1 MKNWVKYLCALILGV
16 IICIVFYLGVKKGE
30 SKVKENEVVIEKPVY
45 IEDLKKIHALEF
57 TIQERD
63 AEIGALKEKAKEI
76 KEVVIYEKA
85 RIDTLSPDSNVLLLR
100 EYLSVYMDTQCTT
113 FPFLTSDTLTL
124 LDTGNVRA
132 INHVFLDYF
141 ADEELLF
148 DYGLIIENDSLNRIS
163 LDSIIDIER
172 DIRGNLEIALSQEK
186 KKRLLWESVGIGAGI
201 GVIIL
206 TGILCYGR
214 YSN

>member
-163 LDSIIDIER
+163 
-172 DIRGNLEIALSQEK
+172 
-186 KKRLLWESVGIGAGI
+186 
-201 GVIIL
+201 
-206 TGILCYGR
+206 
-214 YSN
+214 

>member
-1 MKNWVKYLCALILGV
+1 MMKKWVKYLCALILGV
-16 IICIVFYLGVKKGE
+16 IICIVFYLGVKKGA
-30 SKVKENEVVIEKPVY
+30 SGIKEREVIVEKPVY

-63 AEIGALKEKAKEI
+63 AEIRALKEKAKEI

-100 EYLSVYMDTQCTT
+100 EYLDVYTDTPCTT

-124 LDTGNVRA
+124 LDTGNVKA

-148 DYGLIIENDSLNRIS
+148 DYGLIIETDSLTRIS
-163 LDSIIDIER
+163 LDSIINIER
-172 DIRGNLEIALSQEK
+172 GIRGDLETTLTRERK
-186 KKRLLWESVGIGAGI
+186 KGQIWKSIGIGASI
-201 GVIIL
+201 GAVIL
-206 TGILCYGR
+206 GVLCYGR

>member
-1 MKNWVKYLCALILGV
+1 MKNWVKYLCAILLGV

-30 SKVKENEVVIEKPVY
+30 SKVKEKEVVIEKPVY
-45 IEDLKKIHALEF
+45 LEDLQKIHALEF

-63 AEIGALKEKAKEI
+63 AEIKALKEKAKEI

-85 RIDTLSPDSNVLLLR
+85 KIDTLSPDSNVLLLR
-100 EYLSVYMDTQCTT
+100 EYLDVYTDTPCTT

-124 LDTGNVRA
+124 LDTGNVKA

-148 DYGLIIENDSLNRIS
+148 NCDQIITEDSLNRIY
-163 LDSIIDIER
+163 LDSIITLER
-172 DIRGNLEIALSQEK
+172 GIRGNLETALEQEK
-186 KKRLLWESVGIGAGI
+186 RTGQIWKGIGIGAGI
-201 GVIIL
+201 GVVIL
-206 TGILCYGR
+206 GVLCYGR